1 MCTQWLLR
9 IITLLV
15 TLIISELASSDA
27 IAQNTRVGQVIGN
40 IDGVAQDGD
49 QSYISGW
56 ACQQG
61 QKKSITVAIFADHS
75 AYDTQKGTFIMNGIA
90 NLDSEPAVGQ
100 ACQDRDGGKHR
111 FVIEL
116 PAALL
121 AKSRDTKL
129 YLHGGRVV
137 NGVPNAAIAGS
148 GTTLG
153 HFPQVELQYPTLPA
167 FPMVSGAYRNFNEHP
182 RVFMTTADLKDIV
195 SRINRPDSYSKQRF
209 GQLADQIKRDLAST
223 IDWDA
228 TYSGCDIDVYLHA
241 FTIEPRGGY
250 PNEIR
255 SEDQLRTAMHVK
267 PGASAPAGA
276 AGVAARLALYAAL
289 LKAGAVAPAGAPS
302 GDQAASL
309 ARRILLAWSARGFRD
324 GHGQFRTQ
332 SQFCDGN
339 GKPSNPGL
347 HLSRAVVNSVHA
359 QDLLMYAGA
368 LGGNDVEQLDSFHSN
383 MFDVIRRA
391 TNSWMGGSHPACER
405 YANGQASELES
416 LLAIARLF
424 DDGRKFN
431 AVLYGTDRSIP
442 VLLPWTV
449 FFNHAIYG
457 ESDSPLECYPNNGPD
472 ALTSHPSY
480 ITPTVAAGEI
490 QDRYRNQNASQGI
503 LYCMGTLR
511 GLIDAAEILRGS
523 GFDPY
528 SYRGIHRQSIEMA
541 IDYYACYAR
550 GAGFY
555 KTVTAENCGLCPNS
569 AQYYGKMVNEVE
581 KLVMFG
587 LYCFTG
593 DHSFTDLEPAAK
605 KAASGTINPLDDA
618 FFFGKWR
625 D

>member
-1 MCTQWLLR
+1 
-9 IITLLV
+9 
-15 TLIISELASSDA
+15 
-27 IAQNTRVGQVIGN
+27 
-40 IDGVAQDGD
+40 
-49 QSYISGW
+49 
-56 ACQQG
+56 
-61 QKKSITVAIFADHS
+61 
-75 AYDTQKGTFIMNGIA
+75 
-90 NLDSEPAVGQ
+90 
-100 ACQDRDGGKHR
+100 
-111 FVIEL
+111 
-116 PAALL
+116 
-121 AKSRDTKL
+121 
-129 YLHGGRVV
+129 
-137 NGVPNAAIAGS
+137 
-148 GTTLG
+148 
-153 HFPQVELQYPTLPA
+153 
-167 FPMVSGAYRNFNEHP
+167 
-182 RVFMTTADLKDIV
+182 
-195 SRINRPDSYSKQRF
+195 
-209 GQLADQIKRDLAST
+209 
-223 IDWDA
+223 
-228 TYSGCDIDVYLHA
+228 
-241 FTIEPRGGY
+241 
-250 PNEIR
+250 
-255 SEDQLRTAMHVK
+255 MHVK

-431 AVLYGTDRSIP
+431 AVLFGTDRSVP